1 MSEFT
6 IVLGNKAYSSWSL
19 RGWLMLKLTGAA
31 FDEVVVPLDRPETEA
46 AIRAHSPSG
55 RVPTLKAE
63 GLAVW
68 DTLAIAEYLHERFPE
83 AGLWPED
90 PAARARARSVAAEMH
105 AGFPALRAR
114 LPMDLKREPPEPGA
128 GIAVDGAL
136 AGEIARIVAIWGD
149 CRTRFGG
156 AGDFL
161 FGRFGAADA
170 FYAPVATRF
179 VTYGVVLEGGVADYR
194 DALMARPDLRQW
206 IAAANAEPWV
216 IEELS

>member
-1 MSEFT
+1 MPEFT

-31 FDEVVVPLDRPETEA
+31 FDEVVVPLYRPETKA

-55 RVPTLKAE
+55 RVPTLKAD

-105 AGFPALRAR
+105 AGFPTLRAR
-114 LPMDLKREPPEPGA
+114 LPMDLKRGPPEPGA

-136 AGEIARIVAIWGD
+136 AGEIARIVAIWSD
-149 CRTRFGG
+149 CRARFGA

-179 VTYGVVLEGGVADYR
+179 VTYGVALEGGVADYR
-194 DALMARPDLRQW
+194 DALMARPDLSDW

-216 IEELS
+216 IEEP

>member
-1 MSEFT
+1 MSEVT
-6 IVLGNKAYSSWSL
+6 LVLGNKAYSSWSL

-31 FDEVVVPLDRPETEA
+31 FDEVVVPLDRPETKA

-55 RVPTLKAE
+55 RVPTLKAG

-90 PAARARARSVAAEMH
+90 PAARACARSVAAEMH
-105 AGFPALRAR
+105 AGFPVLRAR
-114 LPMDLKREPPEPGA
+114 LPMDLKREPPEPGG

-136 AGEIARIVAIWGD
+136 AGEIARIVAIWSD
-149 CRTRFGG
+149 CRAHFGG

-161 FGRFGAADA
+161 FGRFGVADA
-170 FYAPVATRF
+170 VYAPVATRF
-179 VTYGVVLEGGVADYR
+179 VTYGVTLEGAAADYW
-194 DALMARPDLRQW
+194 DALMAWPDLRDW
-206 IAAANAEPWV
+206 IAAAKAEPWI
-216 IEELS
+216 IENP

>member
-31 FDEVVVPLDRPETEA
+31 FDEVVVPLDRPETKA

-55 RVPTLKAE
+55 RVPTLKAD

-105 AGFPALRAR
+105 AGFPTLRVR
-114 LPMDLKREPPEPGA
+114 LPMDLKREPPEPGG
-128 GIAVDGAL
+128 GIAVDGPL
-136 AGEIARIVAIWGD
+136 AGEIARIVAIWSD
-149 CRTRFGG
+149 CRARFGG

-179 VTYGVVLEGGVADYR
+179 VTYGVALEGGVADYR
-194 DALMARPDLRQW
+194 DALVARPDLSDW
-206 IAAANAEPWV
+206 IAAAKAEPWI
-216 IEELS
+216 IEEP

>member
-31 FDEVVVPLDRPETEA
+31 FDEVVVPLDRPETKA

-55 RVPTLKAE
+55 RVPTLKAD

-83 AGLWPED
+83 AALWPEN
-90 PAARARARSVAAEMH
+90 PVARARARSVAAEMH

-194 DALMARPDLRQW
+194 DALVARPDLRQW
-206 IAAANAEPWV
+206 IAAAKAEPW
-216 IEELS
+216 IIGEP

>member
-31 FDEVVVPLDRPETEA
+31 FDEVVVPLDRPETKA

-136 AGEIARIVAIWGD
+136 AGEIARIVAIWSD
-149 CRTRFGG
+149 CRARFGG
-156 AGDFL
+156 GGDFL

-179 VTYGVVLEGGVADYR
+179 VTYGVALEGGAADYR
-194 DALMARPDLRQW
+194 DALVARPDLRQW

-216 IEELS
+216 IENP